1 MRRFIVG
8 TDWWSDCDDAVAM
21 RLLLSAHKRGEI
33 EVAGIAIDACMKYSV
48 ASLDGFL
55 CKEGVRD
62 IPVGLDLEADD
73 FGSLETYRA
82 RYQPTLAEYAENLK
96 KNEDVG
102 DALKLYRKILAE
114 SDGKVEII
122 EIGFAQVLAALLE
135 SEGDEFSPLSGFELV
150 KNKVSKFWIMGGRWD
165 AAGAKE
171 HNFSKNARACRGAH
185 IFCEKCPV
193 PVTFLGFE
201 IGYNVFTG
209 GKLDDSDTLRRI
221 LLDFGAVRGRESWD
235 PMLALMALIGDEEK
249 AGYKTVRGRASVD
262 AETGANHFEISEN
275 GNHVYV
281 IKAKEN
287 SFYENMIDELITQ

>member
-114 SDGKVEII
+114 SDGKVEIMLGK
-122 EIGFAQVLAALLE
+122 ENGARAFGLA
-135 SEGDEFSPLSGFELV
+135 SDEKERCGVNDVKRTRLV
-150 KNKVSKFWIMGGRWD
+150 K
-165 AAGAKE
+165 AGADIICGDFLEKD
-171 HNFSKNARACRGAH
+171 K
-185 IFCEKCPV
+185 IFE
-193 PVTFLGFE
+193 FLG
-201 IGYNVFTG
+201 
-209 GKLDDSDTLRRI
+209 L
-221 LLDFGAVRGRESWD
+221 
-235 PMLALMALIGDEEK
+235 
-249 AGYKTVRGRASVD
+249 
-262 AETGANHFEISEN
+262 
-275 GNHVYV
+275 
-281 IKAKEN
+281 
-287 SFYENMIDELITQ
+287 